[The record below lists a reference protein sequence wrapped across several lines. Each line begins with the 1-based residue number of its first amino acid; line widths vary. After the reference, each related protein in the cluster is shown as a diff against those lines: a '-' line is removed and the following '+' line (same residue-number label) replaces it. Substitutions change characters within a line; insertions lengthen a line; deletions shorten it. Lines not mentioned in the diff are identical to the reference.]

1 MDSLILVFDAVS
13 ELYIRFFGDFL
24 HVHYLIRTVFLMLV
38 VWLAVIVVMKLF
50 KYIAGPS
57 LLLFLYHMPYRLYNY
72 LFVETPAEWLYI
84 TYYSKDIP
92 KFEKAYFR
100 LTQKA
105 REIRELLQELDYGMA
120 ILKVKTLEKRL
131 TYFLLTTSTLWIM
144 AFGLYLEFFPPPP
157 AYVHES
163 VVVDGSL
170 VAPGEDPPGS
180 EADIY
185 GEGDY
190 DEQANGQPGYIPGRI
205 NPALW
210 EGGFVILV
218 LNEEGR
224 NGAWLR
230 SGPGISGFIVTQVL
244 WGDVRLVY
252 DNFFVEDEYVQG
264 LYWLRVTT
272 PDGNTGYLSSSL
284 VEVYG

>member
-1 MDSLILVFDAVS
+1 MDTIIAAFESASGFYL
-13 ELYIRFFGDFL
+13 RFFADFL

-38 VWLAVIVVMKLF
+38 TWLAIIFVMKFF

-57 LLLFLYHMPYRLYNY
+57 MLLFLYHVLFRFYNY
-72 LFVETPAEWLYI
+72 LFVETAAEWIYI

-92 KFEKAYFR
+92 KLERAYFR

-105 REIRELLQELDYGMA
+105 KANREFLFELDYGAA
-120 ILKVKTLEKRL
+120 IVKVKGIEKRV
-131 TYFLLTTSTLWIM
+131 TYFLLTTTTLWIM

-157 AYVHES
+157 DFRQNGVGDIATT
-163 VVVDGSL
+163 
-170 VAPGEDPPGS
+170 APGEDLQVDYAPPY
-180 EADIY
+180 EI
-185 GEGDY
+185 GEEVDY
-190 DEQANGQPGYIPGRI
+190 LYELPAYDPGGI
-205 NPALW
+205 NPAGW
-210 EGGFVILV
+210 ENGPIILV

-230 SGPGISGFIVTQVL
+230 SGPGISGFVVTQVL

-252 DNFFVEDEYVQG
+252 DNFFVADEYVQG
-264 LYWLRVTT
+264 LYWLRVVT
-272 PDGNTGYLSSSL
+272 PNGNTGYLSSSL